1 MSKDI
6 TSEPTYASTFAGS
19 AGRPEGTF
27 AGRLEGTPSLDLV
40 ECIICNQTIRIKY
53 NVKHVCPFRQTL
65 SLKK

>member
-6 TSEPTYASTFAGS
+6 TSEPTYASTFAES
-19 AGRPEGTF
+19 

-40 ECIICNQTIRIKY
+40 ECIICNQTIRIKC